1 MKVFQK
7 KELKHV
13 KILNPSQT
21 SKPIKNQRLYTF
33 FDDLSFPHIP
43 NSLVGIY
50 LSFYFLDIDPIK
62 SENIYYKISP
72 RIIEFMQNY
81 LDIGDVEII
90 ELKPATYFL
99 VMCNIDENTILSAIF
114 LLKKDIEKRTLSYQN
129 KEYNLKLRC
138 GLYLTGPYI
147 DAEKFYELTKQQ
159 YQLAYMHNNFLSIYN
174 DCVDDLDFE

>member
-7 KELKHV
+7 DKLKHF

-33 FDDLSFPHIP
+33 FDELSFPHMP
-43 NSLVGIY
+43 NSLIGIY

-72 RIIEFMQNY
+72 RILELMQND
-81 LDIGDVEII
+81 LDIGDVEVI
-90 ELKPATYFL
+90 ELKPVTYFL
-99 VMCNIDENTILSAIF
+99 VMCDIDENTILPAIF
-114 LLKKDIEKRTLSYQN
+114 SLKKNIEKRTLSYHN
-129 KEYNLKLRC
+129 KEFNLKLRC

-147 DAEKFYELTKQQ
+147 DAEEFFESTKHQ
-159 YQLAYMHNNFLSIYN
+159 YQLAYEHDNFLSIYN
-174 DCVDDLDFE
+174 ECGDDLDFE